1 MPVGALFL
9 FHDIEIIIILMDNQ
23 EKFYLKIGSAK
34 DLSNPGQKMLYRAL
48 EMLPGILVWGTFGVL
63 IFGSIFSPFA
73 TVTFIILFD
82 LYWFLKTVY
91 LTWHLR
97 VSFKNLRQQSKIDW
111 VGRLDELDLSANS
124 LGIRNWRKEV
134 WHLVILPFY
143 KEGYEVIKNT
153 CEGLVHSNFPK
164 ERLIVVLSG
173 EKRAGAEAEEIGKRI
188 ESEFASAFGK
198 FLFTMHEDRP
208 GELAGKGA
216 NETWAARRA
225 KERIIDA
232 DKLPYEKII
241 VSVFDIDTVASANY
255 FTKLTFAYLTV
266 EKPLR
271 TSFQP
276 VPLFINNIWEAS
288 AISRVMAFSSSFWH
302 LMNQMRPERLVSFSS
317 HAFPF
322 KSLVEMDFW
331 QVNVVSEDSRIFWQ
345 GLLTF
350 DGDWRVEP
358 LLALVSMDAN
368 VAENFPSTL
377 KNIYLQQRRW
387 AYGAAD
393 TPYFLFGFMHNKKIP
408 LGTKIYWT
416 FNMLESFWGWATNSV
431 IIFVSGWLPV
441 LLGGGLFGTTVLAYN
456 IPRLTQLIMSIAMFG
471 IIPSIYLTLKFLPPK
486 PLTVGRHRYLFMVL
500 QWVMVPVTPVF
511 NSLPAIE
518 AQTRLMIGKYLGF
531 WPTPKVRKGIQKVI
545 FEEQKI
551 SEV

>member
-1 MPVGALFL
+1 MPVRALFL
-9 FHDIEIIIILMDNQ
+9 FHDIEIIIMSMIKQ
-23 EKFYLKIGSAK
+23 ERFYLKIGNAR
-34 DLSNPGQKMLYRAL
+34 DLKPGFDRIIYRMF
-48 EMLPGILVWGTFGVL
+48 EMLPGVLVWGTFLGL
-63 IFGSIFSPFA
+63 SMGSLFYPFQ

-82 LYWFLKTVY
+82 LYWFLKIFY

-97 VSFKNLRQQSKIDW
+97 VSFRNLREQSKIDW
-111 VGRLDELDLSANS
+111 VLRLDELNLSQNQ
-124 LGIRNWRKEV
+124 LGIRNWREEV
-134 WHLVILPFY
+134 WHLVILPY
-143 KEGYEVIKNT
+143 YNEGYEIIKNT
-153 CEGLVHSNFPK
+153 CEVLVRTNFPK
-164 ERLIVVLSG
+164 EHLIVVLSG
-173 EKRAGAEAEEIGKRI
+173 EKRAGEKAVEIGRKI
-188 ESEFASAFGK
+188 ESEFGSKFGK

-216 NETWAARRA
+216 NETWAARMVKA
-225 KERIIDA
+225 EIID
-232 DKLPYEKII
+232 PERMSYEKII
-241 VSVFDIDTVASANY
+241 VSVFDIDTIASVNY
-255 FTKLTFAYLTV
+255 FAKLTFAYLTA

-276 VPLFINNIWEAS
+276 VPLFINNIWEAH

-302 LMNQMRPERLVSFSS
+302 LLNQMRPERLVSFSS

-322 KSLVEMDFW
+322 KSLVDMDFW

-358 LLALVSMDAN
+358 LLVSVSMDAN
-368 VAENFPSTL
+368 VAENFSSTL

-393 TPYFLFGFMHNKKIP
+393 TPYFLFGFLQNKKIP
-408 LGTKIYWT
+408 LGTKVYWT

-431 IIFVSGWLPV
+431 IVFVSGWLPV
-441 LLGGGLFGTTVLAYN
+441 LLGGSLFGTTVLAYN
-456 IPRLTQLIMSIAMFG
+456 VPRLTRWVMTIAMFG
-471 IIPSIYLTLKFLPPK
+471 IITSIYLTLKFLPPR
-486 PLTVGRHRYLFMVL
+486 PLTVGRHKYLFMVL
-500 QWVMVPVTPVF
+500 QWIMVPVTLVF
-511 NSLPAIE
+511 NSIPAIE

-551 SEV
+551 